1 MTSTLN
7 SLTEFSAA
15 VAALGLTDREK
26 EVAFALLGKAE
37 VNLNDPTALN
47 YVAIVKME
55 SVVNKLHTN
64 FINDGKA
71 LIAKLKSVVVEELSA
86 QLASVPDNLS
96 KQFEGTLETALRDL
110 VAKVDLAVTKE
121 AQRRQTFRIAG
132 LGVGAAMLTILAVGG
147 GYAVGKT
154 AVNAEAANWSALVSL
169 PQGKTWLSLA
179 RWNDIDKVMAQ
190 SCGPSDGR
198 VISGSKACSMELFTS
213 QPVATSKGTDY
224 VRLSLNEYAVKLG
237 WLGYGLV
244 AAIGCAAGYFIR
256 GRRRST

>member
-55 SVVNKLHTN
+55 SVVNKLHAN

-71 LIAKLKSVVVEELSA
+71 LIAKLKTVVGEELTA

-96 KQFEGTLETALRDL
+96 KQIEGTLETALHDL
-110 VAKVDLAVTKE
+110 VSNVDLAVTKE

-132 LGVGAAMLTILAVGG
+132 LGLGAAMLTILAVGG

-154 AVNAEAANWSALVSL
+154 AVTSEAANWSALVSL

-179 RWNDIDKVMAQ
+179 RWNDIDRVMAQ

-198 VISGSKACSMELFTS
+198 VISGGKACALTLFTS
-213 QPVATSKGTDY
+213 QPVATSKGIDY
-224 VRLSLNEYAVKLG
+224 VRLSLAEQANKLG
-237 WLGYGLV
+237 WLGYGLMAV
-244 AAIGCAAGYFIR
+244 LGGLAGFFIR
-256 GRRRST
+256 GRRSAR

>member
-71 LIAKLKSVVVEELSA
+71 LIAKLKSVVAEELSA
-86 QLASVPDNLS
+86 QLASVPQGLS
-96 KQFEGTLETALRDL
+96 KQIEGTLETALRDL
-110 VAKVDLAVTKE
+110 VSSVDLAVTKE
-121 AQRRQTFRIAG
+121 AQRRQTFRIAS

-154 AVNAEAANWSALVSL
+154 VVTSEAANWSALVSL

-190 SCGPSDGR
+190 SCGPSNGR
-198 VISGSKACSMELFTS
+198 VISGSKVCTLDLLTTA
-213 QPVATSKGTDY
+213 PVATSKGTDY
-224 VRLSLNEYAVKLG
+224 VRLSLNEYAVRLG
-237 WLGYGLV
+237 WVGYGLV
-244 AAIGCAAGYFIR
+244 AALGGLVGYFV
-256 GRRRST
+256 RSRKKAA

>member
-55 SVVNKLHTN
+55 SVVNKLHAN

-71 LIAKLKSVVVEELSA
+71 LIAKLKTVVGEELTA

-96 KQFEGTLETALRDL
+96 KQIEGTLETALRDL
-110 VAKVDLAVTKE
+110 VSNVDLAVTKE

-132 LGVGAAMLTILAVGG
+132 LGLGAAMLTILAVGG

-154 AVNAEAANWSALVSL
+154 VVSSEAASWSALVSL

-179 RWNDIDKVMAQ
+179 RWNDIDRVMAQ
-190 SCGPSDGR
+190 SCGPADGR
-198 VISGSKACSMELFTS
+198 VISGSKACTMDLFTS

-224 VRLSLNEYAVKLG
+224 VRLSLNEYAVRLG

-244 AAIGCAAGYFIR
+244 AALGGLAGYFVR
-256 GRRRST
+256 GRRSTT